1 MNTQTQQQDDAHR
14 GNGRVVPESPKEWT
28 IRQLADL
35 QQLLGSLACAES
47 DVNADPALRRRLCE
61 EWGAQLANVR
71 VVVRNLAPEHLRM
84 EAVH

>member
-1 MNTQTQQQDDAHR
+1 MNTQTQQNDSHR

-47 DVNADPALRRRLCE
+47 DINADPALRRRLCE
-61 EWGAQLANVR
+61 EWGAQLVNLRA
-71 VVVRNLAPEHLRM
+71 VVSNLAPENLRR